1 MKKLSKSKVKKMKKS
16 ELYHALY
23 YCPMFRLKKRGAF
36 EMLGI
41 MRKDSLVEYYIEFCL
56 CVIKNILMV
65 K

>member
-1 MKKLSKSKVKKMKKS
+1 MKKS